1 MLLILK
7 MTLVKKKLQEFYKI
21 HQTKILKSFNGF
33 RQSVAVHCFT
43 FHSNWKKLFWTAA
56 LAIS

>member
-7 MTLVKKKLQEFYKI
+7 MTQKKKQNKKKLPEFYKI
-21 HQTKILKSFNGF
+21 HQTKIFKSFNGF

-43 FHSNWKKLFWTAA
+43 FHSN
-56 LAIS
+56 